1 MSALNLE
8 KMKELDGRLSEV
20 KAKLAEL
27 EKSKAQS
34 VFSSQSQSRDIPKN
48 ISDEQKLL
56 RKFGCKSLAELVAVN
71 TAAPR
76 YAHVDVSDKLNVLN
90 LKKHVDINRY
100 IAQIFHGGKFDTNA
114 KFADEGAV
122 AKVKSFYDT
131 QYSRDYDLK
140 SVFKA
145 FGSTTVGGGD
155 EWVPTLISSNYIE
168 EFELE
173 RKVAGLFREIPM
185 GSNPFDMPVQ
195 NSVKKARRLAEG
207 ADAKTVAA
215 NFGTTKITF
224 SAEKLVSYADLP
236 EELNEDSAPAILE
249 LARAEVISE
258 QTRAVEDS
266 ILNGDTAGTMDSDTG
281 GASDNRR
288 AWDGLRRI
296 ALTASSTVTFSGA
309 GVTKAGL
316 DAMRKLGGKHMVV
329 PADLVWLGGPSFH
342 AQVLSIDEVAT
353 LEKFGPMATILT
365 GAIGTFRGAPI
376 VISEFVREDLN
387 ATGVFDNTTT
397 TRTVCYL
404 VNKNRF
410 FVGRRRPI
418 RVRVQPDPN
427 ANFDSYQLASFQ
439 RLSYKGLAQG
449 ALERSVILGINILK

>member
-1 MSALNLE
+1 MNAKL
-8 KMKELDGRLSEV
+8 KELDDRLSEV
-20 KAKLAEL
+20 KAKIAEM
-27 EKSKAQS
+27 EKSKS
-34 VFSSQSQSRDIPKN
+34 YKVFGSQSNGEKLSSTL
-48 ISDEQKLL
+48 SDEQKLM
-56 RKFGCKSLAELVAVN
+56 RRFGCKNIAELVQIN
-71 TAAPR
+71 TALPR
-76 YAHVDVSDKLNVLN
+76 YAHVPLEDKMTVQS
-90 LKKHVDINRY
+90 LKKHIDINRY
-100 IAQIFHGGKFDTNA
+100 CAQIFYGDKLDNHA
-114 KFADEGAV
+114 KFVDEG
-122 AKVKSFYDT
+122 AKVKSRHFYDT
-131 QYSRDYDLK
+131 QYSKDYDLK

-173 RKVAGLFREIPM
+173 RKVSALFKEIPM
-185 GSNPFDMPVQ
+185 QSNPFEIGVQ

-224 SAEKLVSYADLP
+224 NADKLVSYADLP
-236 EELNEDSAPAILE
+236 EELNEDSAPAILD

-258 QTRAVEDS
+258 QVRAVEDS

-288 AWDGLRRI
+288 AWDGLRRL
-296 ALTASSTVTFSGA
+296 ALTASSTVTFGGA
-309 GVTKAGL
+309 GVTKANM
-316 DAMRKLGGKHMVV
+316 DAVRKLMGKHGVV
-329 PADLVWLGGPSFH
+329 PTDLVWIAGSSVH
-342 AQVLSIDEVAT
+342 AQLLSVDEVAT

-365 GAIGTFRGAPI
+365 GSIGTFRGVPI

-397 TRTVCYL
+397 TRTVVYL

-410 FVGRRRPI
+410 FIGRRRPI
-418 RVRVQPDPN
+418 KVRVQPDPN
-427 ANFDSYQLASFQ
+427 ANLDSWQLSSWQ
-439 RLSYKGLAQG
+439 RLAYKGLPQG
-449 ALERSVILGINILK
+449 ASERSVVLGINILK